1 MIIKTIAAFTVGIL
15 ISGILFTLQTLN
27 YRAQAELANLKLEVR
42 ITELEQQLEDAVSG
56 RPSFTAVPT
65 QADREALRFPVREG
79 SASSTLTSE
88 NQRSITTSSQVT
100 SEFINLLE
108 AASVENDRLNK
119 KLFTDIPRTME
130 AVQQKALTGNFVGFF
145 EILNNA
151 QMDVDVAR
159 EYVGASNLTAANL
172 AAYTGNSATIADN
185 IKVEVASLEEENL
198 YYAELIINLLDL
210 LDQTLTGI
218 VPSQELLDEVDSVT
232 LQVNE
237 QSQVVINQYLTL
249 VNSIAS

>member
-1 MIIKTIAAFTVGIL
+1 
-15 ISGILFTLQTLN
+15 
-27 YRAQAELANLKLEVR
+27 
-42 ITELEQQLEDAVSG
+42 
-56 RPSFTAVPT
+56 
-65 QADREALRFPVREG
+65 
-79 SASSTLTSE
+79 
-88 NQRSITTSSQVT
+88 
-100 SEFINLLE
+100 
-108 AASVENDRLNK
+108 
-119 KLFTDIPRTME
+119 
-130 AVQQKALTGNFVGFF
+130 
-145 EILNNA
+145 
-151 QMDVDVAR
+151 
-159 EYVGASNLTAANL
+159 VGASNLTAANL

-218 VPSQELLDEVDSVT
+218 VPSQDLLDEIDAVS